1 MLASPR
7 LSPAHA
13 QAHLDLHI
21 FMICPRVHV
30 EMCNLRAQACLHLL
44 VHLVAGLHECP
55 SQIHVVSW
63 QAMVDTQSQRPW
75 QEAHQVVHLGTETA
89 MGKFSHEG
97 ELSGLRLPKQMCF
110 YPLNGFNIVFQQPVN
125 SKSAYSKLSQGT
137 VFLRATGPG
146 ASLGLTHTQAL

>member
-1 MLASPR
+1 MTRFPCYWQTKAKILKVAEKS
-7 LSPAHA
+7 S
-13 QAHLDLHI
+13 
-21 FMICPRVHV
+21 CPKVLPVHT
-30 EMCNLRAQACLHLL
+30 AY
-44 VHLVAGLHECP
+44 
-55 SQIHVVSW
+55 
-63 QAMVDTQSQRPW
+63 
-75 QEAHQVVHLGTETA
+75 HLGTETA

-125 SKSAYSKLSQGT
+125 SKSAYSKLSHGT